1 MEQTIYGDIYFLVN
15 FSMDFLS
22 LWLTAKI
29 LHLPLR
35 TLKATLSAAIGG
47 VYAVLA
53 LIPGRYA
60 AVNWFIGLLL
70 PALLCYICF
79 GSCKI
84 GRFLGRYAIFW
95 GISLLTGGGMTA
107 LYYGINR
114 IWGNRQIA
122 VNGTVK
128 EVYNEIPLWVFAL
141 LALICALISL
151 IWGRIAGRMR
161 SRGSAIL
168 TVICMKGG
176 QEVTLS
182 ALVDSGNLLTEPFGG
197 LPVILVGRER
207 MKEILPAKLH
217 PVLMGNGD
225 LSELDRDSASR
236 IRLIPYRGV
245 GGGGLMFGYLP
256 AKVAVDG
263 REVAACLAVEPGV
276 RDFSGYEAI
285 VPSCL

>member
-22 LWLTAKI
+22 LWLTAKL
-29 LHLPLR
+29 LHLPLH
-35 TLKATLSAAIGG
+35 TPKALLAAAIGG
-47 VYAVLA
+47 LYAVLA

-60 AVNWFIGLLL
+60 AVGWIIGLLL
-70 PALLCYICF
+70 PVLLCLICF

-84 GRFLGRYAIFW
+84 GRFLCRCAAFW
-95 GISLLTGGGMTA
+95 GISMLTGGGMTA

-114 IWGNRQIA
+114 IWGGRQIS

-141 LALICALISL
+141 LALLCALISL

-161 SRGSAIL
+161 GRRSATL
-168 TVICMKGG
+168 TVRCLKEGREM
-176 QEVTLS
+176 VLS

-197 LPVILVGRER
+197 LPVILVSRER
-207 MKEILPAKLH
+207 MKDILPQKLH

-225 LSELDRDSASR
+225 LSGLDGDCASR

-245 GGGGLMFGYLP
+245 GGGGLLFGYLP
-256 AKVAVDG
+256 TKVAVDG
-263 REVAACLAVEPGV
+263 REVAACLAAEPGA
-276 RDFSGYEAI
+276 RDFSGFEAI

>member
-29 LHLPLR
+29 LHLPLHAGR
-35 TLKATLSAAIGG
+35 AAVSAAIGG
-47 VYAVLA
+47 LYAVLA

-60 AVNWFIGLLL
+60 AVNWIIGLLL

-84 GRFLGRYAIFW
+84 GRFLCRYAAFW

-107 LYYGINR
+107 LYYAVNR
-114 IWGNRQIA
+114 AAGNRKIS

-141 LALICALISL
+141 LALACALISL

-161 SRGSAIL
+161 GRRSAAL
-168 TVICMKGG
+168 TVQFCRGG
-176 QEVTLS
+176 QEVVLS

-207 MKEILPAKLH
+207 MKEILPAPLL
-217 PVLMGNGD
+217 PVLMGSGD
-225 LSELDRDSASR
+225 LSGLDGDAASR

-245 GGGGLMFGYLP
+245 GGGGLLFGYLP

-263 REVAACLAVEPGV
+263 REVSACIAAEPGV